1 VHDVFHASL
10 LKPYVRGANV
20 QPPPMPTVVNGEECF
35 EVDQILNHRDRK
47 IHVRKA
53 TKHTLKEF
61 KLQREYLVKWRGYS
75 DDHNTW
81 EPASM
86 VAARCSHRVVS
97 LQDTNPQSC
106 GFKEKLGQLLLS
118 STRS

>member
-1 VHDVFHASL
+1 MRVHDVFHASL

-20 QPPPMPTVVNGEECF
+20 QPPPMPTVVNGEEWF

-53 TKHTLKEF
+53 TKHTP

-86 VAARCSHRVVS
+86 VAALDALKEYLAYRTR
-97 LQDTNPQSC
+97 TPNPVA
-106 GFKEKLGQLLLS
+106 
-118 STRS
+118 